1 MLLVIDIGNT
11 NSVLGLYDDTALVHH
26 WRLQTN
32 PARTEDEY
40 GVLMR
45 QLFQTGGL
53 APGDVTGAIL
63 ASVVPPMSSVMTKM
77 VVRYFGIEP
86 LVVGP
91 GMRTGMPIRYENP
104 REVGADRIVNAIAA
118 FERTRGATIVVD
130 FGTATT
136 FDCVDQHGDYV
147 GGAISPGF
155 RISADALFTRTAKLP
170 RVEVEKPARAIGT
183 NTTASMQS
191 GLFWGYV
198 GLVDGLARRCKQE
211 LAELTET
218 GDPNRIRCI
227 ATGGLANLVGSACV
241 EVEEVDN
248 DLTLIGLR
256 MLWELNR
263 GRR

>member
-32 PARTEDEY
+32 PSRTEDEY

-45 QLFQTGGL
+45 QLFETGGL

-136 FDCVDQHGDYV
+136 FDAISERGDYL
-147 GGAISPGF
+147 GGAICPGVT
-155 RISADALFTRTAKLP
+155 ISADALYQRASKLP
-170 RVEVEKPARAIGT
+170 RVDIAVPDRVIGR
-183 NTTASMQS
+183 NTVASMQA
-191 GLFWGYV
+191 GIVWGYV
-198 GLVDGLARRCKQE
+198 SMIDGMVDRMV
-211 LAELTET
+211 TEY
-218 GDPNRIRCI
+218 GAPMAVL
-227 ATGGLANLVGSACV
+227 ATGGLSALFAEHCV
-241 EVEEVDN
+241 RIDAHDP
-248 DLTLIGLR
+248 DLTLDGLR
-256 MLWELNR
+256 IIY
-263 GRR
+263 GRNQR